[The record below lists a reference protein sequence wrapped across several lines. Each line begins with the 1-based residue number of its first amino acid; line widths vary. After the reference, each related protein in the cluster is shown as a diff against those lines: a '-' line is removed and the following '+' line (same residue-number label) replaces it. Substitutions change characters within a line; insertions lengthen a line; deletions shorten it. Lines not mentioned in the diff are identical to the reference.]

1 MYHLVIG
8 EFVFAVGD
16 KTPISK
22 LDRVTHGA
30 YSEVAV
36 INGSKSEFVGQALE
50 TIDLTMDWTKHSA
63 TDRVEDLRSLILQP
77 QQVSDGQGY
86 NLGKWTIKQIKEGRS
101 ALVHDG
107 RAMVTQVSMQL
118 VRYQ

>member
-22 LDRVTHGA
+22 MDRVTQGA

-36 INGSKSEFVGQALE
+36 INGSKSEFVGQPFE
-50 TIDLTMDWTKHSA
+50 TIDLTMDWTKYSA
-63 TDRVEDLRSLILQP
+63 AQKVDDLRALIPEP

-86 NLGKWTIKQIKEGRS
+86 NLGKWTVKQIKEGKS
-101 ALVHDG
+101 SLIHDG

-118 VRYQ
+118 VEFR